1 MKLMNRNSQYL
12 IDLIYILTR
21 KEIKVRYKNSFFGYL
36 WSLANPLCFAL
47 IYYTAFKVFM
57 RVEIENYTQFLICG
71 LFAWQWMANSITMN
85 LFSYVGNSQIIKKT
99 CFPRS
104 ILPFSTIL
112 MEGFNFFIS
121 IPIILLFLYFSDMA
135 VYFKSYLLWIPVL
148 SVIQI
153 MIAYGL
159 SLTLATLNLFFR
171 DIERFVQLGLMM
183 LFYATPILYIESMIP
198 EEYQWLIDYNPLAK
212 IAISWRN
219 LFLYGTVDIG
229 YILSSLITGIVCM
242 FVGSMVFN
250 KLKYRFAEVL

>member
-1 MKLMNRNSQYL
+1 MNIITRNAQY
-12 IDLIYILTR
+12 IYDLTYILTR

-57 RVEIENYTQFLICG
+57 RVDIENYTQFLICG
-71 LFAWQWMANSITMN
+71 LFAWQWMANSITIN
-85 LFSYVGNSQIIKKT
+85 LFSYIGNSQIIKKT
-99 CFPRS
+99 NFPRS

-112 MEGFNFFIS
+112 MEGFNFLIS
-121 IPIILLFLYFSDMA
+121 MPIIFSFLYFSGMKVFFSA
-135 VYFKSYLLWIPVL
+135 YIIWVPVL
-148 SVIQI
+148 SIIQI

-159 SLTLATLNLFFR
+159 SLALSTLNLFFR

-183 LFYATPILYIESMIP
+183 LFYATPILYMESMIP
-198 EEYQWLIDYNPLAK
+198 QNYQWLIDYNPLAK

-219 LFLYGTVDIG
+219 LFLYGTVDTT
-229 YILSSLITGIVCM
+229 YIFSAFITGVFCLII
-242 FVGSMVFN
+242 GSVVFN